1 MLTKSLSMSKLRADI
16 TYSHHLHNNSLI
28 TEPAIDNNNYVN
40 QDPGILNGI
49 NNPADNLV
57 PIEENNSEESND
69 EADEPQLENEL
80 ANIFNTIICK
90 YDAKFIY
97 VLAWSDDE
105 VGASPIYEAYKLYRN
120 TTKYWIFFFVGLQN
134 LPDRT
139 LDCLVSSLVG
149 RLDKLGS

>member
-1 MLTKSLSMSKLRADI
+1 MLTKSLSM
-16 TYSHHLHNNSLI
+16 N
-28 TEPAIDNNNYVN
+28 
-40 QDPGILNGI
+40 PGILNGI

-57 PIEENNSEESND
+57 PIEENNSEESDD

-120 TTKYWIFFFVGLQN
+120 TTN

-139 LDCLVSSLVG
+139 LNCLVSSLVG

>member
-1 MLTKSLSMSKLRADI
+1 MLTKSLSM
-16 TYSHHLHNNSLI
+16 N
-28 TEPAIDNNNYVN
+28 
-40 QDPGILNGI
+40 PGILNGI

-57 PIEENNSEESND
+57 PIEENNSEESDD

-105 VGASPIYEAYKLYRN
+105 VGASPIYEAYKLYRSIEILPYQN
-120 TTKYWIFFFVGLQN
+120 DHAFFRLQN

-139 LDCLVSSLVG
+139 LNCLVSSLVG